1 MAKRVATSL
10 PREEIEAAIS
20 TSMTTAKFVYEF
32 GSGTESPRILGGKG
46 ASLARMT
53 NLGLPI
59 PPGFVI
65 GTGAYQAWAEAEE
78 IPAGLIDEVN
88 SGIDDLEKSI
98 GRKLGDLDD
107 PLLVS
112 VRSGAPV
119 SMPGMMDTLLNVGLN
134 DETVASMA
142 ERIGPEFAWDIYV
155 RLLATYAEV
164 VRGIKVKK
172 LGDEIDLDAPLP
184 ELAESW
190 KSVIAAHGD
199 PFPQDARQQIED
211 GVVAVWKSWDS
222 PRAKRYRRFSGIS
235 DSLGTGVTVQAMVF
249 GNRDERSGTGVVFT
263 RDPGTGTPGAY
274 GDFLLKAQGEDVVA
288 GSHDPEP
295 IEAAEAKLPEA
306 FAKLE
311 EALPVLEAS
320 YRDMCDIEFTIE
332 TDKLWILQ
340 ARVGQRSGAAAVRIA
355 VDLVDQGLIDIETAL
370 ERVPLSALED
380 LQRPVFAT
388 DQKIDLLGTGA
399 AASPGAAI
407 GKAAFTS
414 DFAEEMAERGEDVIL
429 IRPETSPAD
438 IGGMIASKGI
448 VTALGGRASHAAVV
462 ARGIGRPAIC
472 GVTGLVVDEDAGT
485 ATTAKGRVINEG
497 AVISVDGHAG
507 RVIAGEVEMVPS
519 QPDPR
524 LARLLA
530 WCEER
535 QRVPIVPAA
544 PDGHDLVADVGDTAE
559 AGSKVLV
566 DVPWE
571 GSDSAKLLER
581 IVSELNVETEG
592 RELVLAL
599 PPSLCGVDLRPPA
612 ASWTAI
618 VTSGDNEWA
627 ASLLSARIELTEI
640 EEKA

>member
-1 MAKRVATSL
+1 
-10 PREEIEAAIS
+10 
-20 TSMTTAKFVYEF
+20 MTTTKFVYEF

-65 GTGAYQAWAEAEE
+65 GTDAYQAWAEADEA
-78 IPAGLIDEVN
+78 IPAGLVGQIDA
-88 SGIDDLEKSI
+88 GIAELESSI
-98 GRKLGDLDD
+98 GRRLGDIED

-134 DETVASMA
+134 DETVAAMA
-142 ERIGPEFAWDIYV
+142 ERISPEFAWDIYV

-164 VRGIKVKK
+164 VRGINLKK
-172 LGDEIDLDAPLP
+172 LGRTIDPDASAP
-184 ELAESW
+184 ERAEVW
-190 KSVIAAHGD
+190 KALIAEQGD
-199 PFPQDARQQIED
+199 PFPQSARQQVED
-211 GVVAVWKSWDS
+211 GVRAVWRSWDS

-235 DSLGTGVTVQAMVF
+235 DSLGTGVTIQAMVF

-274 GDFLLKAQGEDVVA
+274 GDFLLQAQGEDVVA

-295 IEAAEAKLPEA
+295 IQAAGTRLPEA

-332 TDKLWILQ
+332 SDKLWILQ

-355 VDLVDQGLIDIETAL
+355 VDLVDQGLIDVETAL
-370 ERVPLSALED
+370 QRVPLSALED
-380 LQRPVFAT
+380 LQKPVFAT
-388 DQKIDLLGTGA
+388 DQDVELIGTGA

-407 GKAAFTS
+407 GRAAFTS
-414 DFAEEMAERGEDVIL
+414 ATAEQMAEDGEDVIL

-438 IGGMIASKGI
+438 IGGMIASRGI
-448 VTALGGRASHAAVV
+448 VTSVGGRASHAAVV

-472 GVTGLVVDEDAGT
+472 GVSNLKVDEDAGV
-485 ATTAKGRVINEG
+485 ATTDEGRTINEG
-497 AVISVDGHAG
+497 DLISVDGHAG
-507 RVIAGEVEMVPS
+507 RVMDGAIEMVPS

-535 QRVPIVPAA
+535 HRVPIVESNPE
-544 PDGHDLVADVGDTAE
+544 GHEVVADVGDTARV
-559 AGSKVLV
+559 GRRIVIDL
-566 DVPWE
+566 PWE

-581 IVSELNVETEG
+581 VVSELNVEDG
-592 RELVLAL
+592 DREIAFAL
-599 PPSLCGVDLRPPA
+599 PGSLCGVDLRPPA
-612 ASWTAI
+612 APWTAI
-618 VTSGDNEWA
+618 VTNGENEWA
-627 ASLLSARIELTEI
+627 ASLLSARIEI
-640 EEKA
+640 SEEQENR

>member
-1 MAKRVATSL
+1 
-10 PREEIEAAIS
+10 
-20 TSMTTAKFVYEF
+20 MTTTKFVYEF

-65 GTGAYQAWAEAEE
+65 GTGAYKAWAEADETIPDGLAEE
-78 IPAGLIDEVN
+78 ID
-88 SGIDDLEKSI
+88 SGIAELENSI
-98 GRKLGDLDD
+98 GRRLGDTED

-134 DETVASMA
+134 DETVAVMA
-142 ERIGPEFAWDIYV
+142 DRLPAEFAWDIYV
-155 RLLATYAEV
+155 RLLGTYAEV
-164 VRGIKVKK
+164 VRGINLKK
-172 LGDEIDLDAPLP
+172 LGKTIDSSAPGP
-184 ELAESW
+184 EQAEAW
-190 KSVIAAHGD
+190 KDLIASEGD
-199 PFPQDARQQIED
+199 PFPQSARQQVED
-211 GVVAVWKSWDS
+211 GVLAVWRSWES

-249 GNRDERSGTGVVFT
+249 GNRDDRSGTGVVFT

-274 GDFLLKAQGEDVVA
+274 GDFLLQAQGEDVVA

-295 IEAAEAKLPEA
+295 IQAAGTKLPEA

-332 TDKLWILQ
+332 SDKLWILQ
-340 ARVGQRSGAAAVRIA
+340 ARVGQRSGAAAVRIG
-355 VDLVDQGLIDIETAL
+355 VDLVDQGLIDIETVL
-370 ERVPLSALED
+370 DRIPLSALEE
-380 LQRPVFAT
+380 LQKPVFST
-388 DQKIDLLGTGA
+388 DQEIDLIGTGA

-407 GKAAFTS
+407 GKAAFS
-414 DFAEEMAERGEDVIL
+414 SAAAEALAEEGEDVIL

-438 IGGMIASKGI
+438 IGGMIAARAI
-448 VTALGGRASHAAVV
+448 VTSVGGRASHAAVV

-472 GVTGLVVDEDAGT
+472 GVTGLKVDEDAGT
-485 ATTAKGRVINEG
+485 AVTAEGRVINEG
-497 AVISVDGHAG
+497 DVISVDGHAG
-507 RVIAGEVEMVPS
+507 RVIAGVVEMVPS

-535 QRVPIVPAA
+535 RRVPVLEAS
-544 PDGHDLVADVGDTAE
+544 PDGHDLIADVGDTAR
-559 AGSKVLV
+559 AGDRVLI
-566 DVPWE
+566 DLPWE
-571 GSDSAKLLER
+571 GSDSAKLLDR
-581 IVSELNVETEG
+581 IVSELTVDGDE
-592 RELVLAL
+592 RQVAL
-599 PPSLCGVDLRPPA
+599 TVPRSLCGVDLRPPA
-612 ASWTAI
+612 ASWSAI
-618 VTSGDNEWA
+618 VTNGENEWA
-627 ASLLSARIELTEI
+627 ANLLSARIKLTE
-640 EEKA
+640 EEEAA

>member
-1 MAKRVATSL
+1 
-10 PREEIEAAIS
+10 
-20 TSMTTAKFVYEF
+20 MTTTKFVYEF

-78 IPAGLIDEVN
+78 VPASLIGEIDA
-88 SGIDDLEKSI
+88 GIEDLQESI
-98 GRKLGDLDD
+98 GRSLGDIDD

-134 DETVASMA
+134 DETVAAMA
-142 ERIGPEFAWDIYV
+142 ERIDSEFAWENYV

-172 LGDEIDLDAPLP
+172 LGDRIDKNAPLP
-184 ELAESW
+184 DQADDW
-190 KSVIAAHGD
+190 KAVIAEDGD
-199 PFPQDARQQIED
+199 PFPQSPRQQIED
-211 GVVAVWKSWDS
+211 GVLAVWKSWDS

-235 DSLGTGVTVQAMVF
+235 DALGTGVTVQAMVF

-295 IEAAEAKLPEA
+295 IQAAGTRLPEA

-332 TDKLWILQ
+332 SDKLWILQ

-355 VDLVDQGLIDIETAL
+355 VDLVDQGLIDIEEAL
-370 ERVPLSALED
+370 ARVPLSALED
-380 LQRPVFAT
+380 LQRPVFAA
-388 DQKIDLLGTGA
+388 DQDYDLIGTGS

-414 DFAEEMAERGEDVIL
+414 EFAEEMAEAGNDVIL
-429 IRPETSPAD
+429 VRPETSPAD

-472 GVTGLVVDEDAGT
+472 GVTGLKVDEEAGI
-485 ATTAKGRVINEG
+485 ATTAEGREIKEG
-497 AVISVDGHAG
+497 DVLSVDGHAG
-507 RVIAGEVEMVPS
+507 RVIAGAVEMAPS

-535 QRVPIVPAA
+535 QRVPIVEVA
-544 PDGHDLVADVGDTAE
+544 PEGHDLVADIADTGA
-559 AGSKVLV
+559 AGLKVLV

-571 GSDSAKLLER
+571 GSDSAKILER
-581 IVSELNVETEG
+581 IVSELNVETKEG
-592 RELVLAL
+592 RELVLAI
-599 PPSLCGVDLRPPA
+599 PGSLCGVDLNPPA
-612 ASWTAI
+612 SSWSAI
-618 VTSGDNEWA
+618 VTNGKNEWA
-627 ASLLSARIELTEI
+627 ASLLSARIELIES